1 MKANF
6 DESNRLIFY
15 KKRDLFPSGLGNR
28 LKIFLLLSLSNIFLL
43 IVFSWAAYSYSSI
56 RYQTGVADGIK
67 QALDTRNPSEQL
79 EIACAGLWVGEQN
92 KRYWQKQK

>member
-1 MKANF
+1 MKVHL
-6 DESNRLIFY
+6 DESDRLIFH
-15 KKRDLFPSGLGNR
+15 KRRDLFSSGIGNR

-43 IVFSWAAYSYSSI
+43 VVFSWGAYSYSSI
-56 RYQTGVADGIK
+56 RYQAGVEHGYK
-67 QALDTRNPSEQL
+67 QALDTRKPSEDL